1 MVVVC
6 IVLSFA
12 RTLSL
17 SYYYKLKQNP
27 TRIHAQAQAHTY
39 WILFDFWLCFLCLSF
54 YVSEIRNPF
63 RLAVGKLSEILLQLQ
78 RMELFNDSK
87 QQSIDKHTHSFA
99 RSHTHSHNTLIRFS
113 NATSQFTVGAEEW
126 EDKPTS
132 NEQWIDSN
140 WMCRCVRCSHL
151 ELKWTKHTHT
161 HRCCLFTF
169 KITMNV
175 IKHASNSDVV
185 RIQMAPN
192 HLRSWLY
199 LCDLSFK
206 SQMETLI
213 FGGMWELKSKHKID
227 HCKIVFRWTLI
238 RFLAIEKGARK
249 KPTTITIPWNSNYIY
264 QPFEVISM
272 IQLPICVY
280 TIRVKV
286 DE

>member
-1 MVVVC
+1 MGRQTDFEWTMNWFQLNVQM
-6 IVLSFA
+6 
-12 RTLSL
+12 RTLFAS
-17 SYYYKLKQNP
+17 
-27 TRIHAQAQAHTY
+27 RIK
-39 WILFDFWLCFLCLSF
+39 
-54 YVSEIRNPF
+54 V
-63 RLAVGKLSEILLQLQ
+63 
-78 RMELFNDSK
+78 
-87 QQSIDKHTHSFA
+87 
-99 RSHTHSHNTLIRFS
+99 
-113 NATSQFTVGAEEW
+113 
-126 EDKPTS
+126 
-132 NEQWIDSN
+132 NE
-140 WMCRCVRCSHL
+140 
-151 ELKWTKHTHT
+151 THTHT